1 MNTDSTELRS
11 AHRKATR
18 RLVPILVLLLFIN
31 YLDRVNVGFAAPTMN
46 PALGMTTTGYGLGV
60 ALFFV
65 GYVLL
70 EVPSNYVLYRVGAR
84 RWLARIALT
93 WGVVAAL
100 HAAVSGTGTFVVARV
115 LLGIAEAG
123 LLPGILWYI
132 SQWFSGRRRV
142 FVLGAYYVAV
152 PLSTAIGG
160 PLSNW
165 LIHHGQQ
172 TFGVEGWRFMFAV
185 EGIAAVVLG
194 FVVLFLLTDTP
205 AAARWLTPGERQA
218 LIEANQSGRED
229 GGRHSFLSALRSATT
244 IRLAIVFL
252 LLTFPMFA
260 ITFFVPLVATG
271 LVADHSGTAVDVV
284 TFIPFALGAIASAA
298 WSRMARRTLRG
309 RHLALP
315 ALLAGVGVAL
325 CAFAGTSFPLLVAGV
340 ACSAIGIYAAIPVF
354 WSITSAGLD
363 GAAAA
368 SGLALIN
375 TVGAIGGFIAGYAT
389 GWLREL
395 SGGYQLPFGVMALA
409 LVLCGLL
416 SFTIPRSNT
425 AEVASSGTKQVSQ

>member
-1 MNTDSTELRS
+1 MTAELRT

-18 RLVPILVLLLFIN
+18 RLIPVLVLLLFVN

-70 EVPSNYVLYRVGAR
+70 EIPSNYVLYRVGAR
-84 RWLARIALT
+84 RWLARIAVS

-100 HAAVSGTGTFVVARV
+100 HAAVSGTGTFVGARI

-132 SQWFSGRRRV
+132 SQWFTGQRRV

-152 PLSTAIGG
+152 PLSTALGG

-165 LIHHGQQ
+165 LIHHGQH
-172 TFGVEGWRFMFAV
+172 TFGIEGWRFMFAV

-194 FVVLFLLTDTP
+194 FAVLLLLTDKP
-205 AAARWLTPGERQA
+205 AEARWLTTDERSA
-218 LIEANQSGRED
+218 LTEANRIERAHDS
-229 GGRHSFLSALRSATT
+229 GRHSFSSALRSATT

-260 ITFFVPLVATG
+260 ITFFVPLVTTG
-271 LVADHSGTAVDVV
+271 LVHDRASAAVNVV
-284 TFIPFALGAIASAA
+284 TFIPFALGAIASVV
-298 WSRMARRTLRG
+298 WSRMARREPGRG
-309 RHLALP
+309 HLALP
-315 ALLAGVGVAL
+315 VLLAGIGVAL
-325 CAFAGTSFPLLVAGV
+325 CAFAGKSFPLLVVGV
-340 ACSAIGIYAAIPVF
+340 ALSAIGIYAAIPVF
-354 WSITSAGLD
+354 WSISSARLE

-375 TVGAIGGFIAGYAT
+375 TVGALGGFIAGYAT

-395 SGGYQLPFGVMALA
+395 SGGYQLPFGIMALS

-416 SFTIPRSNT
+416 SFAIPRGHT
-425 AEVASSGTKQVSQ
+425 AHVTRPATETEQVG